1 MRIYAN
7 FVYIGEGYGIEYMS
21 TSPDEFPEGSQIM
34 YCDIDKKLS
43 CAQVGWD
50 YKSSFDNWKPYDGIF
65 SIDYFKDNKGNLVD
79 IVDVIDC
86 EDGNYGILNIT
97 YKEGKKIKEEFI
109 SDEEVE
115 SEYISQSN

>member
-21 TSPDEFPEGSQIM
+21 TSPDEFPEESQIM
-34 YCDIDKKLS
+34 YCDVDKKLS
-43 CAQVGWD
+43 YAQVGWD

-65 SIDYFKDNKGNLVD
+65 SIDYFKDNKGNFVD

-115 SEYISQSN
+115 SEYVSQSN

>member
-21 TSPDEFPEGSQIM
+21 ISPDEFPEGSQVM
-34 YCDIDKKLS
+34 YCDVDKKLS
-43 CAQVGWD
+43 YAQVGWD

-97 YKEGKKIKEEFI
+97 YKKGKKINEEFI
-109 SDEEVE
+109 IDEEVE
-115 SEYISQSN
+115 SEYIS